1 MIKKL
6 FGISVGAA
14 MVLASVVPA
23 LAANQLG
30 NQTTGP
36 FSRNLAIRNYTKT
49 AVVTIGNLGRLTQTS
64 ASTSVSGNNNADF
77 NTQGGAA
84 TSGEALAT
92 NTKQASLNTGA
103 YALSQ
108 DSAVADDM
116 GVNDTTGPFST
127 NAIVFNS
134 DKTAVVGVTNVGA
147 ITQTSSSTAVSG
159 GNSSSF
165 NKIGGTVNAGP
176 ATSDTTST
184 AILNDTVVSI
194 SQ

>member
-64 ASTSVSGNNNADF
+64 ASTSVSG
-77 NTQGGAA
+77 
-84 TSGEALAT
+84 
-92 NTKQASLNTGA
+92 
-103 YALSQ
+103 
-108 DSAVADDM
+108 
-116 GVNDTTGPFST
+116 
-127 NAIVFNS
+127 
-134 DKTAVVGVTNVGA
+134 
-147 ITQTSSSTAVSG
+147 
-159 GNSSSF
+159 
-165 NKIGGTVNAGP
+165 
-176 ATSDTTST
+176 
-184 AILNDTVVSI
+184 
-194 SQ
+194 